1 MRPID
6 KFILHVVHN
15 LVPLNE
21 YSEGIIKRLIDHYKE
36 EADDLNIEINDDQ
49 LKKYIERFDVIKSN
63 LIAKGGTDLFKQV
76 GGEKK
81 IEVIVPLSQ
90 LIKIVTSSKGA
101 ETPESADITPDVVY
115 HNDDDTIIV
124 YNGSKEDNC
133 VRYGRGERWCI
144 TRGSYGSYR
153 YSPDRSYPTFYLA
166 LNNNLPSSDPLSFV
180 AIQVRNP
187 QTTSEN
193 DRYVYTNRAN
203 SPHES
208 RPMSF
213 SQLEREVPWLNEIPN
228 AQQILRYIPLSTG
241 EKVNQQYK
249 NTPISIREWVKL
261 PFSTKQQYLVVR
273 KNKTLFVD
281 ISNDEFLS
289 KHLPKY
295 PQLAEFVAITPGIF
309 DTAELLKHLGSFSN
323 SDRKSITAN
332 IRDKVSPSY
341 LKSDTF
347 PFDVKKLLTK
357 LGKWDLNN
365 DERVYVTSDGNA
377 IVKLKL
383 GDDITLGIYTADDD
397 YPSVKLNK
405 RTSKYLTDYP
415 ELDKIPFKSLIK
427 LASDEVIDKSLL
439 DQTVEAAKN
448 DPDSAIIVKDTDNGQ
463 IIVDSNSFASY
474 KVDNGQITQIP
485 FDSEEVQAIFDEQTD
500 NEGFQQNVLNLFNAR
515 EDIPN
520 QIDRVGLTSIL
531 KSMPYTKR
539 ILTPNYSN
547 QPVVVLTTDE
557 ENPKIFTAYAGPNTQ
572 GVTIFRSPI
581 EYGRKNDWRDY
592 DGNVRFTPE
601 MIDSYF
607 DYLRRS
613 NLAFSDES
621 LIRALSSQYDIDT
634 DTKKAILANPNLPL
648 QDTNIYRP
656 AEYQGISY
664 LINTQNPVESKK
676 ISDASGKLIKAN
688 INPAAAARLLRA
700 QAAQAE
706 PEAEP
711 AAAQAEPA
719 VQGAAAPEAPAGE
732 RRRGRPAGVPNTPR
746 EAQPRAR
753 GNVTVAAAFDER
765 DLLTGFENLPRNDR
779 RRLNV
784 DDAVAVPR
792 AGDRGATA
800 RDNQL
805 AGRGQVTNV
814 VSVGPSKIY
823 FITLQNGTRIASINI
838 QPGNRNYVVIGNRA
852 FSLNS
857 PRELVDFLQNRDLL
871 EELRT
876 SLFKVHLQENPHMID
891 EIKQLKNMKN
901 LKENMSE
908 YISKIYTMLGAGQV
922 GQENIKDFIND
933 NGIDGDELVKYITKY
948 KDSSRKSIIRDIIS
962 GKKGEAN
969 FEEFK
974 RKFIKKLKKKKLT
987 EETLKNYIRET
998 LKKRL
1003 AENQP
1008 APSRETEPGET
1019 ETIPDRGTEEEE
1031 KHRRIGNPNVKPR
1044 PKAMNENEQE
1054 IIKQIISRYKSKK
1067 PINEFGGPIPKA
1079 DINVEYTGAP
1089 LNVNAE
1095 KIAQVKERIQ
1105 KDVDTILRD
1114 VFQIPYSRT
1123 NVKFIIDSNE

>member
-1 MRPID
+1 MKPID

-21 YSEGIIKRLIDHYKE
+21 YSEGIMKRLIDHYKE

-49 LKKYIERFDVIKSN
+49 LKKYIERFDVLKPN

-101 ETPESADITPDVVY
+101 ETPEAADITPDVIY

-133 VRYGRGERWCI
+133 IRYGRGERWCI
-144 TRGSYGSYR
+144 TRGSYSIYR
-153 YSPDRSYPTFYLA
+153 YSQDRSYPTFYLA
-166 LNNNLPSSDPLSFV
+166 QNSNLPSSDPLSFV

-187 QTTSEN
+187 QTTSESQ
-193 DRYVYTNRAN
+193 RYVYTNRKN

-208 RPMSF
+208 QPMSF
-213 SQLEREVPWLNEIPN
+213 SQLEREVPWLREIPN
-228 AQQILRYIPLSTG
+228 VQQLLRYIPLSTG
-241 EKVNQQYK
+241 EKITQQYK
-249 NTPISIREWVKL
+249 NVAISIREWVKL
-261 PFSTKQQYLVVR
+261 PFDVKQQYLVVR
-273 KNKTLFVD
+273 KGKTLFID

-289 KHLPKY
+289 KYLPKF
-295 PQLAEFVAITPGIF
+295 PQLAEFIAITPGIF
-309 DTAELLKHLGSFSN
+309 QTEELLKHLENFSN
-323 SDRKSITAN
+323 SDRRSIIAN
-332 IRDKVSPSY
+332 MRDKIDLAY
-341 LKSDTF
+341 LKSEAL

-357 LGKWDLNN
+357 LDKWDLKS
-365 DERVYVTSDGNA
+365 DERIYVTKDGNA
-377 IVKLKL
+377 IIKLKL
-383 GDDITLGIYTADDD
+383 GDDITLGLYTAEDD
-397 YPSVKLNK
+397 YPNVKLNK

-427 LASDEVIDKSLL
+427 LSSDEIIDKALV
-439 DQTVEAAKN
+439 DQTLEAAKN
-448 DPDSAIIVKDTDNGQ
+448 NPDSAIMVKDTDNGQ

-531 KSMPYTKR
+531 KSIPYTKR

-557 ENPKIFTAYAGPNTQ
+557 ENPKIFTPYAGPNTQ

-581 EYGRKNDWRDY
+581 EYGSKNDWRDY
-592 DGNVRFTPE
+592 DSNVRFTPE
-601 MIDSYF
+601 MVDAYF
-607 DYLRRS
+607 NYLRRS

-621 LIRALSSQYDIDT
+621 LLRALSSTYDVDIA
-634 DTKKAILANPNLPL
+634 TKKAILANPNLPL
-648 QDTNIYRP
+648 WNDNIYRP
-656 AEYQGISY
+656 AEYQGTSY
-664 LINTQNPVESKK
+664 LINTQNPAESKK
-676 ISDASGKLIKAN
+676 ISDQSGKLIKAN
-688 INPAAAARLLRA
+688 INPAAARRLLRA
-700 QAAQAE
+700 QQAE
-706 PEAEP
+706 PE
-711 AAAQAEPA
+711 AAQAEPA
-719 VQGAAAPEAPAGE
+719 AQGAAAPEAPAGE

-746 EAQPRAR
+746 EPQQRAQ
-753 GNVTVAAAFDER
+753 GNVSVPQAFADRE
-765 DLLTGFENLPRNDR
+765 LGNGFTNLPRNDF

-784 DDAVAVPR
+784 GDAVAVPR
-792 AGDRGATA
+792 VGDRGASA
-800 RDNQL
+800 RDNML
-805 AGRGQVTNV
+805 AGRGRVTNV

-823 FITLQNGTRIASINI
+823 FIVLQNGTRVASINI
-838 QPGNRNYVVIGNRA
+838 QPGNRNYVVTDNRA

-857 PRELVDFLQNRDLL
+857 PRELVDFLQNRNIL

-876 SLFKVHLQENPHMID
+876 SLFKVHLQENPYMID
-891 EIKQLKNMKN
+891 EIKQLDNMKN
-901 LKENMSE
+901 LKEDMSE
-908 YISKIYTMLGAGQV
+908 YISKIYAMLGDGNQVFTGQV
-922 GQENIKDFIND
+922 GQENIKNFIND
-933 NGIDGDELVKYITKY
+933 NEIDGDELVKYVRQH
-948 KDSSRKSIIRDIIS
+948 KDSPRKYIIRDVIS
-962 GKKGEAN
+962 GKNDPKLET
-969 FEEFK
+969 FK
-974 RKFIKKLKKKKLT
+974 KELIKQLKKKMTK
-987 EETLKNYIRET
+987 EDLKNYIREA

-1019 ETIPDRGTEEEE
+1019 ETIPDRGTEEE
-1031 KHRRIGNPNVKPR
+1031 KKRRRIGNPDVKPR

-1054 IIKQIISRYKSKK
+1054 IIKKIVARFKSGK
-1067 PINEFGGPIPKA
+1067 
-1079 DINVEYTGAP
+1079 
-1089 LNVNAE
+1089 
-1095 KIAQVKERIQ
+1095 
-1105 KDVDTILRD
+1105 
-1114 VFQIPYSRT
+1114 
-1123 NVKFIIDSNE
+1123 